1 MDYRILIKIY
11 KRTKFNCQVV
21 KIHNETCLLFCEYI
35 LATLHITL
43 SSHNPIPALKTHC
56 RQMLPCLGIQE
67 TIFCFITL
75 RCIQPIQAK
84 INEQLIITLLF
95 GLVLLKATSRKYNFF
110 FLIAK
115 KEQKKKEKKCA
126 E

>member
-1 MDYRILIKIY
+1 M
-11 KRTKFNCQVV
+11 F
-21 KIHNETCLLFCEYI
+21 
-35 LATLHITL
+35 
-43 SSHNPIPALKTHC
+43 
-56 RQMLPCLGIQE
+56 PCLGIQE

-110 FLIAK
+110 FFLIAN
-115 KEQKKKEKKCA
+115 KEQKKKKKIA
-126 E
+126 RNN